1 MQTRTGIRWGIRMG
15 TRVDIHIRLAGGGG
29 YWLCM
34 SLSIAIVSRQ
44 AIVNLRCQVG
54 TQPNQRRQAQHN
66 ARQLIKSWHGH
77 SSAAA
82 VAEAARNRCQLIRL
96 IV

>member
-1 MQTRTGIRWGIRMG
+1 MQTRTGIQSGIHMGARVDIRMG
-15 TRVDIHIRLAGGGG
+15 LAGGGG

-54 TQPNQRRQAQHN
+54 RQPNQRRQAQHN

-82 VAEAARNRCQLIRL
+82 VEAARNRCQLIRL